1 MFDSR
6 LKAAVTGANGFI
18 GAHLCSYLLQQDYFV
33 RALVRSDRKDSDSR
47 LDGLVA
53 GDGVATEVAVADI
66 CNAECLSSVFD
77 GVDTVFHLAGVAH
90 VGRGDYGSMQ
100 QLNVE
105 GTGNVLRA
113 ATASGVRRLV
123 FFSSS
128 LARACE
134 SGTGD
139 ITDYGRTKLEAERL
153 LLAAHRRGEIEIVI
167 LRPVNVY
174 GADMKG
180 NIRAMIAMIARRRLP
195 PLPKLENR
203 LSLVGV
209 DDLVKAAVLAAES
222 RDAGGKT
229 YYITDG
235 ETYAINEIEQAIYQT
250 LGRKLPRWRS
260 PRVLLYAASALAG
273 VLGKMTNS
281 GSGISI
287 RTYHNLTRSNSF
299 SNQEIESDLGF
310 APAGNLYDELP
321 GIVANVTGKKF
332 EKNGD

>member
-1 MFDSR
+1 MIDSR
-6 LKAAVTGANGFI
+6 KKAAVTGANGFI

-33 RALVRSDRKDSDSR
+33 RALVHSNQKDSSSR

-53 GDGVATEVAVADI
+53 ENEVATEVTVADI
-66 CNAECLSSVFD
+66 CDADKLSSVFD

-90 VGRGDYGSMQ
+90 VGLSDYKIMQ
-100 QLNVE
+100 RLNVE
-105 GTGNVLRA
+105 GTRNILGV

-128 LARACE
+128 LAQACE
-134 SGTGD
+134 SGAGD
-139 ITDYGRTKLEAERL
+139 MTDYGRTKLEAERL
-153 LLAAHRRGEIEIVI
+153 LLAAHHSGEIEIVI

-174 GADMKG
+174 GAKMKG

-222 RDAGGKT
+222 RDAGGKI
-229 YYITDG
+229 YCVTDG
-235 ETYAINEIEQAIYQT
+235 KSYSINEIEQAIYQS
-250 LGRKLPRWRS
+250 LGRKLPGWHS

-281 GSGISI
+281 GSGINI

-299 SNQEIESDLGF
+299 SSQEIESDLGF
-310 APAGNLYDELP
+310 VPANNLYDELP
-321 GIVANVTGKKF
+321 GIVAYVTAKNI
-332 EKNGD
+332 EKNAD

>member
-1 MFDSR
+1 MIDSG
-6 LKAAVTGANGFI
+6 KAAAVTGANGFI
-18 GAHLCSYLLQQDYFV
+18 GAHLCSYLLQQGYFV
-33 RALVRSDRKDSDSR
+33 RALVHSGHRDSNSS
-47 LDGLVA
+47 LDGSVA
-53 GDGVATEVAVADI
+53 GNKAGTEVVIADI
-66 CNAECLSSVFD
+66 CAADSLRSVFD

-90 VGRGDYGSMQ
+90 VGGDDYRSMQ

-105 GTGNVLRA
+105 GTSNVLRA
-113 ATASGVRRLV
+113 AMASGVRRLV

-128 LARACE
+128 LARAAE
-134 SGTGD
+134 SGSGD
-139 ITDYGRTKLEAERL
+139 ITDYGRSKLEAERL
-153 LLAAHRRGEIEIVI
+153 LLAAHRSGDIEVVV

-174 GADMKG
+174 GVEMKG

-195 PLPKLENR
+195 PLPRLENS

-209 DDLVKAAVLAAES
+209 DDLVKAAVLAAQS

-229 YYITDG
+229 YYVTDG
-235 ETYAINEIEQAIYQT
+235 KSYSITEIEQAIYQR

-273 VLGKMTNS
+273 VLGKITHS

-287 RTYHNLTRSNSF
+287 RTYHNLTRGNSF

-310 APAGNLYDELP
+310 APAVNLYDELP
-321 GIVANVTGKKF
+321 GIVASITGKKF
-332 EKNGD
+332 EKNVE

>member
-1 MFDSR
+1 MIDSG
-6 LKAAVTGANGFI
+6 KAAAVTGANGFI
-18 GAHLCSYLLQQDYFV
+18 GAHLCSYLLQQGYFV
-33 RALVRSDRKDSDSR
+33 RALVHSSHRDSNSS
-47 LDGLVA
+47 LDGSVA
-53 GDGVATEVAVADI
+53 DNEAGTEVVVADI
-66 CNAECLSSVFD
+66 CAADSLRSVFD

-90 VGRGDYGSMQ
+90 VGGDYRSMQ
-100 QLNVE
+100 RLNVE
-105 GTGNVLRA
+105 GTSNVLRA
-113 ATASGVRRLV
+113 AAASGVRRLV

-128 LARACE
+128 LARAAE

-139 ITDYGRTKLEAERL
+139 ITDYGRSKLEAERL
-153 LLAAHRRGEIEIVI
+153 LLAAHRSGDIEVVV

-174 GADMKG
+174 GVEMKG

-195 PLPKLENR
+195 PLPRLENS

-229 YYITDG
+229 YYVTDG
-235 ETYAINEIEQAIYQT
+235 KSYSITEIEQAIYQR

-260 PRVLLYAASALAG
+260 PRMLLYAASALAG
-273 VLGKMTNS
+273 VLGKITHS

-287 RTYHNLTRSNSF
+287 RTYYNLTRSNTF
-299 SNQEIESDLGF
+299 SNQEIKSDLGF

-321 GIVANVTGKKF
+321 EIVAKIAGTTF
-332 EKNGD
+332 EKNVN

>member
-1 MFDSR
+1 MIDSG
-6 LKAAVTGANGFI
+6 KKVAVTGADGFI

-33 RALVRSDRKDSDSR
+33 RALVRSDHKDSIAKT
-47 LDGLVA
+47 DGSVV
-53 GDGVATEVAVADI
+53 GDGAATEVTVADI
-66 CNAECLSSVFD
+66 CDADSLRSAFD

-90 VGRGDYGSMQ
+90 VGSGDDRFMQ
-100 QLNVE
+100 QLNVG
-105 GTGNVLRA
+105 GTSNVLRA

-123 FFSSS
+123 YFSSS

-134 SGTGD
+134 SGSGD

-153 LLAAHRRGEIEIVI
+153 LLAAHRSGDIEIVI

-174 GADMKG
+174 GVEMKG
-180 NIRAMIAMIARRRLP
+180 NIRAMIAMIAHRRLP
-195 PLPKLENR
+195 PLPKLENS

-229 YYITDG
+229 YYVTDG
-235 ETYAINEIEQAIYQT
+235 KTYSINAIEQAIYQT
-250 LGRKLPRWRS
+250 LGRKLPRWNS

-273 VLGKMTNS
+273 VLRKMTNS

-287 RTYHNLTRSNSF
+287 RTYHNLTRSNTF

-310 APAGNLYDELP
+310 VPAGNLYDELP
-321 GIVANVTGKKF
+321 GIVASIAATTF
-332 EKNGD
+332 EKSAD